1 MSTLMDY
8 LKTLIR
14 LTFILFVVNSISG
27 CDTEVSPEPLQI
39 KGTPPDF
46 LYYDGKF
53 EYKFGA
59 SGGDGV
65 YRYRYI
71 QKPIIEDNEE
81 LEDNPIEMSIEVVDD
96 AEPGFILRAT
106 PKIPANFD
114 ELKDQKF
121 RYQIELTDGRNTTV
135 ESYDFTL
142 KKNTIKIVNATNVK
156 EGAVTNQAAI
166 NLQSQLQFEEGR
178 KRLCSE
184 LSENTYEKRLTEK
197 GYVYPVVFQV
207 ATNTQVASRTKLY
220 YRFKSNYNDSEPE
233 RSPRNIN
240 FARKDVDYLDEERSI
255 VLDPG
260 MISCV
265 VYIDVLDDLITED
278 KELVTIEFF
287 KHEGGALDYS
297 GARANLEIVDNEILP
312 IYVPKNI
319 VRSVGDKIIVPIRLS
334 RPVDYPS
341 TINVSIDTDKTTAHP
356 NDYNL
361 EPESGVITIAPGEIE
376 ASYSI
381 SLLEN
386 TVQTSPTYI
395 DKIITLTTDVDQI
408 IDAKPYTIEINEWS
422 SGIDIA
428 PEVVGSTAIDE
439 EVIDFVSDGDGIIT
453 TLIKSN
459 AGGSSTALLRSFNR
473 DSSPTTFSSLAHLEL
488 SRSGINLT
496 PKALVNNV
504 NVLTS
509 NLVVVLN
516 VDGLF
521 ADVYRGGSDFVVMHF
536 QKERD
541 GQYNLISSKQ
551 YGTEGDDIVAGSTL
565 KNDTI
570 YVYGKTNGESFE
582 GAPGFES
589 NNGGED
595 GFLYAID
602 LANNTYRWSRF
613 IGTSD
618 QDNLVSIDVGNREL
632 ISLGSTI
639 NTDEDAFIR
648 KFSSITGLDL
658 EDEAATVISSRRN
671 DRPVSVRFDSTASN
685 YRVLLDSDAN
695 LDVIDQFTPSLSRDI
710 QLLSYDSTNEKGSVI
725 SFATEQEDIAQYLEN
740 MPDNLNM
747 LVGGDTYGEFLGN
760 TKRGST
766 GTDAFISIVSTENTN
781 NLDILSRL
789 QFGTSSD
796 DQLISIKP
804 VSNTK
809 FFALWSEKFTQLNNM
824 VYRISAFSVDGKK
837 LSRDPE

>member
-1 MSTLMDY
+1 M
-8 LKTLIR
+8 
-14 LTFILFVVNSISG
+14 
-27 CDTEVSPEPLQI
+27 
-39 KGTPPDF
+39 
-46 LYYDGKF
+46 
-53 EYKFGA
+53 
-59 SGGDGV
+59 
-65 YRYRYI
+65 
-71 QKPIIEDNEE
+71 
-81 LEDNPIEMSIEVVDD
+81 
-96 AEPGFILRAT
+96 
-106 PKIPANFD
+106 
-114 ELKDQKF
+114 
-121 RYQIELTDGRNTTV
+121 
-135 ESYDFTL
+135 
-142 KKNTIKIVNATNVK
+142 
-156 EGAVTNQAAI
+156 
-166 NLQSQLQFEEGR
+166 
-178 KRLCSE
+178 
-184 LSENTYEKRLTEK
+184 
-197 GYVYPVVFQV
+197 
-207 ATNTQVASRTKLY
+207 
-220 YRFKSNYNDSEPE
+220 
-233 RSPRNIN
+233 
-240 FARKDVDYLDEERSI
+240 
-255 VLDPG
+255 
-260 MISCV
+260 
-265 VYIDVLDDLITED
+265 
-278 KELVTIEFF
+278 
-287 KHEGGALDYS
+287 
-297 GARANLEIVDNEILP
+297 
-312 IYVPKNI
+312 
-319 VRSVGDKIIVPIRLS
+319 
-334 RPVDYPS
+334 
-341 TINVSIDTDKTTAHP
+341 
-356 NDYNL
+356 
-361 EPESGVITIAPGEIE
+361 
-376 ASYSI
+376 
-381 SLLEN
+381 
-386 TVQTSPTYI
+386 
-395 DKIITLTTDVDQI
+395 
-408 IDAKPYTIEINEWS
+408 
-422 SGIDIA
+422 
-428 PEVVGSTAIDE
+428 
-439 EVIDFVSDGDGIIT
+439 
-453 TLIKSN
+453 
-459 AGGSSTALLRSFNR
+459 
-473 DSSPTTFSSLAHLEL
+473 
-488 SRSGINLT
+488 
-496 PKALVNNV
+496 
-504 NVLTS
+504 
-509 NLVVVLN
+509 LN

-789 QFGTSSD
+789 QFGTSAD